1 MIHVWRH
8 MAGMVFS
15 VSLRTILSASVR
27 LRYCVGSRG
36 RYFNNSYN
44 YPQNGSYLSR
54 HFHLAR
60 GFTSLQF
67 YIPRRYVTPKYEN
80 FFFYLCPPIIQR
92 LLSCS
97 LSSSCYAPE
106 NECSWLL
113 RVCPWEHQAV
123 ALHAIL
129 PISMKLCQFKGF
141 TPKLKKTN

>member
-1 MIHVWRH
+1 

-15 VSLRTILSASVR
+15 VSFRTILSASVR

-80 FFFYLCPPIIQR
+80 IYIFLLMSTHYTEASE
-92 LLSCS
+92 LLSLLKLLCS
-97 LSSSCYAPE
+97 
-106 NECSWLL
+106 
-113 RVCPWEHQAV
+113 
-123 ALHAIL
+123 
-129 PISMKLCQFKGF
+129 
-141 TPKLKKTN
+141 